1 MPPDDTFDTWMTP
14 IDSFFRWKSKNESAK
29 NDGKKS
35 RMQPKRERNTKKGWG
50 QLSSSTSHHQR
61 PQTKGL
67 NVSFL
72 LPENIVKS
80 IRKVAVLCF
89 QEKVVAKAAM
99 MERSCPKAEVKAR
112 QAAHVA
118 RDERTRSPE
127 SHAKKRGPRGNPE
140 RKKVSVCLLFS
151 NQFTFITNMG
161 RIIWMSADI
170 RTAIHT
176 ARHHKS
182 APFLNINAL
191 WTERCMEFYIS
202 SLLSNRKK
210 NLFSFHSISTQSL
223 AGGNNK
229 HNNKVRWRLCDSA
242 QTNAKKRFSFSTKG
256 CAFPFIC
263 IFHHMCLVV
272 VTRP

>member
-1 MPPDDTFDTWMTP
+1 MSCLCIYFLLRTVE
-14 IDSFFRWKSKNESAK
+14 IESFEYNGSLFV
-29 NDGKKS
+29 
-35 RMQPKRERNTKKGWG
+35 NT
-50 QLSSSTSHHQR
+50 R
-61 PQTKGL
+61 CI
-67 NVSFL
+67 SFL
-72 LPENIVKS
+72 RHK
-80 IRKVAVLCF
+80 
-89 QEKVVAKAAM
+89 
-99 MERSCPKAEVKAR
+99 
-112 QAAHVA
+112 
-118 RDERTRSPE
+118 

-210 NLFSFHSISTQSL
+210 KSVFFSLHFNS
-223 AGGNNK
+223 K
-229 HNNKVRWRLCDSA
+229 
-242 QTNAKKRFSFSTKG
+242 FSRRK
-256 CAFPFIC
+256 
-263 IFHHMCLVV
+263 
-272 VTRP
+272 